1 MEEKKIEITAETLK
15 EDSSV
20 YILTVS
26 GLIDSYTARAFQ
38 KPIIELA
45 RSDASVVVMDCK
57 DLTYVS
63 SAGIGSFVV
72 LGDELGKKG
81 GLVLYNLQPNVL
93 KIFTMLN
100 MASFFNISKTK
111 QEALNKAKS
120 LLNKQL

>member
-1 MEEKKIEITAETLK
+1 MDDKKIEIAAEKVT
-15 EDSSV
+15 EDPAV
-20 YILTVS
+20 YLLTVS
-26 GLIDSYTARAFQ
+26 GLVDSYTARAFQ

-45 RSDASVVVMDCK
+45 RSEASVIVIDCQ
-57 DLTYVS
+57 DLSYVS

-100 MASFFNISKTK
+100 MASFFNISP
-111 QEALNKAKS
+111 
-120 LLNKQL
+120 